1 MTTLLIALSI
11 LLLLCSAIPTICLL
25 RKKSPKEQAYD
36 DACQEE
42 YLEEYLEEYR
52 KRKAKKNYK
61 SNHSWKKGNY
71 RKF

>member
-42 YLEEYLEEYR
+42 YLEEYR
-52 KRKAKKNYK
+52 RRKAKNDF
-61 SNHSWKKGNY
+61 KKGNY

>member
-25 RKKSPKEQAYD
+25 RKKSPEEQAYD

-42 YLEEYLEEYR
+42 YLEKYR
-52 KRKAKKNYK
+52 RRKEKTDF
-61 SNHSWKKGNY
+61 KKGNY

>member
-25 RKKSPKEQAYD
+25 RKKSPEEQAYD
-36 DACQEE
+36 DACQT
-42 YLEEYLEEYR
+42 EYLEEYR
-52 KRKAKKNYK
+52 KRKEKKNF
-61 SNHSWKKGNY
+61 KKGNY

>member
-25 RKKSPKEQAYD
+25 RKKSPEEQTYD

-42 YLEEYLEEYR
+42 YLEKYR
-52 KRKAKKNYK
+52 RRKEKTDF
-61 SNHSWKKGNY
+61 KKGNY